1 MLSNIDNEQTLLDI
15 EILAVQIDTH
25 RQLQRETKSR
35 ELHEII

>member
-25 RQLQRETKSR
+25 KQQERETKSHQ
-35 ELHEII
+35 LH